1 MCSRPSCRRV
11 AVDRNSI
18 LPLHAPYLSFPVIA
32 FAPSQTLPPVPDLAF
47 PFPPPSSPITSLPLP
62 RLSGRYTVPE
72 RDGCAFPSLQL
83 ITPSFPLRSPN
94 TQQHL
99 RFPDIRHPPTVNLN
113 SPLLITATY
122 RPPPPARPARFGRFP
137 PHVAHMRSQTPEM

>member
-1 MCSRPSCRRV
+1 MGAAGRREEEAEAATANKNDAGRNGIFGRGSIAVCSRPSCRRV

-72 RDGCAFPSLQL
+72 RDGCAC
-83 ITPSFPLRSPN
+83 
-94 TQQHL
+94 
-99 RFPDIRHPPTVNLN
+99 
-113 SPLLITATY
+113 PLL
-122 RPPPPARPARFGRFP
+122 
-137 PHVAHMRSQTPEM
+137 H